1 MTTSRDHEE
10 SECFSIGGMH
20 CRSCEIKLERAIK
33 QLPGVTAVE
42 AKHGAGTVRVTRAA
56 GGASDHQIEA
66 AIRAQG
72 YGAGEGSASNRSW
85 GIVVLSV
92 ALALA
97 LLWLLNLAHLTS
109 LAPAAQQGLSLSGA
123 LLIGLVAGTSSCLA
137 VVGGLVLALA
147 NRDAG
152 AGDRT
157 AMQRLEPLLQFN
169 VGRLLAY
176 FVLGGGIGLVGR
188 SVGLDITSTAVVTL
202 VVALLMLWLGLSQL
216 GITAHLPLPSLPKSL
231 SHRIAALSESPHP
244 AAPFLLGAGTFF
256 LPCGFTQSMQLVAL
270 ASGSFMTGGILMFFF
285 ALGTLPAL
293 MGLSVLSSL
302 ASGRSAVLLKTTTG
316 ALVVFLA
323 LLNLQSGLTLLGA
336 PADLPF
342 LRHSDGVLAELH
354 PGEQDISM
362 TVTPYGT
369 YEPSVLT
376 VRAGIP
382 VKWTI
387 DGTNAAGCT
396 NGIVVPA
403 LGINQEL
410 RRGEN
415 VITFTPLQPGTL
427 AFSCTMGMVRGAFH
441 VI

>member
-1 MTTSRDHEE
+1 MTARHDHETPD
-10 SECFSIGGMH
+10 CFSIGGMH

-33 QLPGVTAVE
+33 KLPGVTAVE
-42 AKHGAGTVRVTRAA
+42 AEHGSGVVRVTRAA
-56 GGASDHQIEA
+56 GGASDAEIEA
-66 AIRAQG
+66 AIRGQG
-72 YGAGEGSASNRSW
+72 YGAGDEKVPARPW
-85 GIVVLSV
+85 GIIALSV
-92 ALALA
+92 ALALG
-97 LLWLLNLAHLTS
+97 LLWLLSLAHLTS
-109 LAPAAQQGLSLSGA
+109 LAPAAQNGLSLSGA
-123 LLIGLVAGTSSCLA
+123 LVIGLVAGTSSCLA

-147 NRDAG
+147 NRDPG

-169 VGRLLAY
+169 IGRLLAY
-176 FVLGGGIGLVGR
+176 FVLGGGIGLLGH
-188 SVGLDITSTAVVTL
+188 SVGLGITSTAVVTL

-216 GITAHLPLPSLPKSL
+216 GITSHLPLPSLPKSV
-231 SHRIAALSESPHP
+231 SHRIAALSDSPHP

-270 ASGSFMTGGILMFFF
+270 ASGSFLTGGMLMFFF

-302 ASGRSAVLLKTTTG
+302 SSGRSALLLKTTTG

-323 LLNLQSGLTLLGA
+323 LLNLQSGLTLLGI

-342 LRHSDGVLAELH
+342 LRDADGVLAELH

-369 YEPSVLT
+369 YEPSVIT

-387 DGTNAAGCT
+387 DGTNAEGCT
-396 NGIVVPA
+396 SGIVVPA
-403 LGINQEL
+403 LGISQEIQ
-410 RRGEN
+410 RGEN

-427 AFSCTMGMVRGAFH
+427 AFSCTMGMVRGSFH